1 MSAIQQI
8 FPLKWICYALFFHAF
23 TIIVTD
29 IHFKNAQSLVRSY
42 VQVIYA
48 GQKLKCSLIWSS
60 LAHSCVEEAQA
71 TYCSNHEFMRGSQ
84 SEQSWLDGFFS
95 E

>member
-8 FPLKWICYALFFHAF
+8 FPLKWTCYALFFHAF
-23 TIIVTD
+23 TITVAN

-48 GQKLKCSLIWSS
+48 GQKLKRSLIWSS
-60 LAHSCVEEAQA
+60 LAHNSVWKKPKPPTAQIM
-71 TYCSNHEFMRGSQ
+71 S
-84 SEQSWLDGFFS
+84 L
-95 E
+95 